1 MKVRP
6 RRSSEG
12 VVTEL
17 RQRCGGEGAAKGI
30 GEGESGTR
38 AQLRVEKV
46 EVVGVRGG

>member
-1 MKVRP
+1 MKVRS

-17 RQRCGGEGAAKGI
+17 RQRCGGEGAARGT

-38 AQLRVEKV
+38 AQLCVE
-46 EVVGVRGG
+46 EV